1 VGRLT
6 GMGMDEEFER
16 ATLTRYFTRQFDDL
30 LSKVDGLSE
39 YDARR
44 PLTPTGTNLLGLVQH
59 TGAVVLGYARLPWGK
74 DLGRELMWEDT
85 DEEPDIDLRV
95 LPHVTR
101 DEVLQLAAEGRAAM
115 TELLAGPLDAT
126 GAVPWW
132 QPNGDVT
139 VHRVAVHVIAEVA
152 RHAGHADIL
161 RELVDG
167 AAGMRPGDPNLSPLS
182 AAAREE
188 RRNRIESDAKRHLRG
203 S

>member
-1 VGRLT
+1 
-6 GMGMDEEFER
+6 MDEEFER
-16 ATLTRYFTRQFDDL
+16 ETLTRYFTRQFDDL
-30 LSKVDGLSE
+30 LSKIDGLSE

-44 PLTPTGTNLLGLVQH
+44 PLTGTGTNLLGLVQH
-59 TGAVVLGYARLPWGK
+59 AGAVVLGYAHLPWGR

-101 DEVLQLAAEGRAAM
+101 DEVLQLAADARAAM
-115 TELLAGPLDAT
+115 LGLLAGPLDAA
-126 GAVPWW
+126 GEVPWW
-132 QPNGDVT
+132 HPYGTVT

-167 AAGMRPGDPNLSPLS
+167 EAGMRPGDPNLPDRD
-182 AAAREE
+182 AAGLQE
-188 RRNRIESDAKRHLRG
+188 RRNRIESDARRYLIG